1 MSTTGNGLRTRRGKR
16 LAGSAA
22 GIAAVALTLAACG
35 GGDSGIGGGGNDDP
49 PAAAE
54 ECPCEIRFSWWGSD
68 TRHEST
74 QQIIDAFEAENPDIT
89 VVPDFTD
96 WDGYWDKLATSVAAG
111 DTPDVITQEERYIS
125 DYSTKSVLADLSAL
139 DIDTSKV
146 DEGVLAGGQIEG
158 TQYGIPTGINAY
170 ALVADPEI
178 FADAGV
184 ELPDDTT
191 WTWEDYVT
199 TANAV
204 SEGAGDGVW
213 GTQDY
218 GFNEAGLNVMAR
230 QRGETLFT
238 PEGELGVSEQTVADF
253 FQVSLDL
260 MKGGGQPDAA
270 RTVEY
275 QAAGPEGGLLGTN
288 QGAMGVWWTN
298 QLGALSDSSG
308 HELEL
313 LRLPG
318 ESEGERTGMYYKP
331 AMFYSISADTEYPES
346 SAKFV
351 DFLLNSEEAAKIM
364 LTDRGLPA
372 NTEVRESILGD
383 LSPTDQKVAD
393 FMADIEDEI
402 VDTPPVPPHG
412 SADLADIMERVN
424 TEVLFERITPDEAAT
439 QLIEEVNA
447 AIAD

>member
-1 MSTTGNGLRTRRGKR
+1 MSTNGLRTRRGKR
-16 LAGSAA
+16 LAASAA

-35 GGDSGIGGGGNDDP
+35 GGDSGVAGGGDEP
-49 PAAAE
+49 TAAE
-54 ECPCEIRFSWWGSD
+54 ECPCEIRFAWWGSD
-68 TRHEST
+68 TRHAST
-74 QQIIDAFEAENPDIT
+74 QEIIDAFQAENPDIT

-111 DTPDVITQEERYIS
+111 DTPDVMTQEERYIS
-125 DYSTKSVLADLSAL
+125 DYATKNVLADLNEL
-139 DIDTSKV
+139 DVDTSKV
-146 DEGVLAGGQIEG
+146 EDSVLAGGQIDDA
-158 TQYGIPTGINAY
+158 QYGLPTGINAY
-170 ALVADPEI
+170 AFVADPEL
-178 FADAGV
+178 FAEAGV
-184 ELPDDTT
+184 EVPDDTT

-230 QRGETLFT
+230 QRGESLYT
-238 PEGELGVSEQTVADF
+238 PDGKLGVSEETVADF

-260 MKGGGQPDAA
+260 MADGGQPDAA

-275 QAAGPEGGLLGTN
+275 QAAGPEGSLLGTN

-298 QLGALSDSSG
+298 QLGALTDSSG
-308 HELEL
+308 HDLEL

-331 AMFYSISADTEYPES
+331 AMFYSVSADTEYPEA

-351 DFLLNSEEAAKIM
+351 DFLLNSQAAGDIM

-372 NTEVRESILGD
+372 NTDVREGIMGD

-393 FMADIEDEI
+393 FMEDIGDEI
-402 VDTPPVPPHG
+402 VDAPPVPPHG
-412 SADLADIMERVN
+412 SAEMADIMERVN
-424 TEVLFERITPDEAAT
+424 TEVLFERITPQEAAT
-439 QLIEEVNA
+439 QFIDEVNA
-447 AIAD
+447 AIAG

>member
-1 MSTTGNGLRTRRGKR
+1 MSITGKGLSSRRGKR

-22 GIAAVALTLAACG
+22 SVAAVALALAACG
-35 GGDSGIGGGGNDDP
+35 GGDSGMGGGGGDAA
-49 PAAAE
+49 AAAE
-54 ECPCEIRFSWWGSD
+54 ECPCEIRFAWWGSD
-68 TRHEST
+68 SRHEAT

-125 DYSTKSVLADLSAL
+125 DYSTKNVLADMGEL
-139 DIDTSKV
+139 DIDTSKL
-146 DEGVLAGGQIEG
+146 DESVLAGGQIDG
-158 TQYGIPTGINAY
+158 AQYGIPTGINAY
-170 ALVADPEI
+170 AFVADPEL
-178 FADAGV
+178 FKDAGV
-184 ELPDDTT
+184 DVPDDAT

-204 SEGAGDGVW
+204 AKGSDDGVW

-238 PEGELGVSEQTVADF
+238 PDGELGVSEETVADF

-260 MKGGGQPDAA
+260 MEGGGQPDAA

-275 QAAGPEGGLLGTN
+275 QAAGPEGSLLGTN

-298 QLGALSDSSG
+298 QLGALTDSSG
-308 HELEL
+308 HDLEL

-318 ESEGERTGMYYKP
+318 ETEGERTGMYYKP
-331 AMFYSISADTEYPES
+331 AMFYSVSADTEYPES

-372 NTEVRESILGD
+372 NTDVREAILED
-383 LSPTDQKVAD
+383 LSPTDQKMAD
-393 FMADIEDEI
+393 FMAEIEGEI

-412 SADLADIMERVN
+412 SAELADIMERIN
-424 TEVLFERITPDEAAT
+424 TEVLFDRITPEEAAT
-439 QLIEEVNA
+439 QFLDEVQA
-447 AIAD
+447 AIAN

>member
-1 MSTTGNGLRTRRGKR
+1 MSITGTARSARRGR
-16 LAGSAA
+16 RSAVPAA
-22 GIAAVALTLAACG
+22 GVTALALTLAACG
-35 GGDSGIGGGGNDDP
+35 GGDSGLGGGGDAP
-49 PAAAE
+49 PEAQD
-54 ECPCEIRFSWWGSD
+54 CPCEIRFAWWGSD

-74 QQIIDAFEAENPDIT
+74 QRIIEAFEAENPDIT

-125 DYSTKSVLADLSAL
+125 DYATKNVLADMSELE
-139 DIDTSKV
+139 IDTTKV
-146 DEGVLAGGQIEG
+146 DDAVLAGGQIDG
-158 TQYGIPTGINAY
+158 AQYGIPTGINAY

-184 ELPDDTT
+184 EVPDDET
-191 WTWEDYVT
+191 WTWEDYVDI
-199 TANAV
+199 AGAV
-204 SEGAGDGVW
+204 AQGAGDGVW

-230 QRGETLFT
+230 QRGEALFT
-238 PEGELGVSEQTVADF
+238 PEGELGVSEETVADF

-260 MKGGGQPDAA
+260 MANGGQPDAS

-275 QAAGPEGGLLGTN
+275 QSAGPEGGLLGTN

-298 QLGALSDSSG
+298 QLGALTESSG

-318 ESEGERTGMYYKP
+318 ESDGERTGMYYKP
-331 AMFYSISADTEYPES
+331 AMFYSVSADTEYPQ
-346 SAKFV
+346 AAAAFV
-351 DFLLNSEEAAKIM
+351 DFLLNSPEAAEIM

-372 NTEVRESILGD
+372 NTEVREAILDD

-393 FMADIEDEI
+393 FMADIEDEV

-412 SADLADIMERVN
+412 SAELADIMERLN
-424 TEVLFERITPDEAAT
+424 TDVLFERVTPREAAAQFVREVEAAT
-439 QLIEEVNA
+439 AN
-447 AIAD
+447 